1 MNLSSEIGQIKEYSD
16 TIFFEKTDQSIFV
29 KSKIWGLT
37 GDHYRIFF
45 SDKDKVNPD
54 EDKDVIFYQLEI
66 FYKQQGIDSLSIY
79 VPSNVRKEEE
89 NTQIGKI
96 KISINSIVVGTQ
108 LDNYRQ
114 NYKKLGLCRVSV
126 YDGID

>member
-1 MNLSSEIGQIKEYSD
+1 MELWKEEIKTEFIG
-16 TIFFEKTDQSIFV
+16 FFLFYLFLFFASC
-29 KSKIWGLT
+29 T